1 MIRPCP
7 TPAVLTIL
15 LLLMISAIPPEGSAM
30 PLSDSVRAA
39 DAALDR
45 ALDELVSM
53 PGGPPGAIA
62 LVQRELRSPCMPP
75 G

>member
-1 MIRPCP
+1 
-7 TPAVLTIL
+7 
-15 LLLMISAIPPEGSAM
+15 M